1 MKVDSKAFVGFCL
14 RVVSVIFPC
23 FLLCCI
29 AFFWQEDSPEIIF
42 ADKILVYL
50 LTPAFLFLLYKLERT
65 VSPIFV
71 TRFRSR
77 RDVLIQQ
84 LLRYGV
90 CAVLYSATWLISIS
104 AASVLRYGHIV
115 SQDIGA
121 WFFRYILLWITVSQF
136 SGLIEKLLPAKIGVL
151 SYIIVYLWIV
161 FEMLILFRTL
171 PTGIGLIFTWVAIR
185 NNFGLCTQL
194 IWNVVLTVALVL
206 LCEKE
211 DIFT

>member
-1 MKVDSKAFVGFCL
+1 MKVDSKIFGGFCL
-14 RVVSVIFPC
+14 HVVSMIFPC

-29 AFFWQEDSPEIIF
+29 AFFWQEESPDTIF

-50 LTPAFLFLLYKLERT
+50 LTPAFLFLLYKLDRT
-65 VSPIFV
+65 ATSIFV

-77 RDVLIQQ
+77 RDALIQQ
-84 LLRYGV
+84 VLRHGV
-90 CAVLYSATWLISIS
+90 CAALYSATWLISVS

-136 SGLIEKLLPAKIGVL
+136 SGLIEKLLPAKMGAL
-151 SYIIVYLWIV
+151 SYIIVYMWIV

-171 PTGIGLIFTWVAIR
+171 PAGIGLIISWFAIR
-185 NNFGLCTQL
+185 NNFGLCIQL
-194 IWNVVLTVALVL
+194 IWTAAMTATSVQ

-211 DIFT
+211 DILT

>member
-1 MKVDSKAFVGFCL
+1 MKVDSKTFGGFCL
-14 RVVSVIFPC
+14 HVVSVIFPC

-29 AFFWQEDSPEIIF
+29 AFFWQEDSPETIF

-50 LTPAFLFLLYKLERT
+50 LTPAFLFLIYKLERT
-65 VSPIFV
+65 ATPIFV

-77 RDVLIQQ
+77 REALIQQ
-84 LLRYGV
+84 ILRYGV
-90 CAVLYSATWLISIS
+90 CAVLYSTTWLVSVS
-104 AASVLRYGHIV
+104 AASALRYGHIV
-115 SQDIGA
+115 SQGIGV
-121 WFFRYILLWITVSQF
+121 WFLRYILLWITVSQF
-136 SGLIEKLLPAKIGVL
+136 SGLIEKLLPAKMGVL

-171 PTGIGLIFTWVAIR
+171 PTGIGLIFTWFAIR
-185 NNFGLCTQL
+185 NNLGMCIQL
-194 IWNVVLTVALVL
+194 IWNVVLTITLAQ